1 MVPQLKDLSLK
12 DKRALIRVD
21 FNVPM
26 TKEGTISDDSRIRA
40 ALPTI
45 KFVIDAGGKAILMSH
60 LGRPK
65 GVTPSCSLKPCAI
78 RLSELLGKP
87 VRFVPD
93 CVGEVA
99 EKAVSEMKD
108 GDVLLLENLRFYDA
122 EEHPEKDPSF
132 AKRLASLGDVYINDA
147 FGTAHRAHSST
158 AVIAQYFPKKCAA
171 GLLMMKEVEAL
182 GSALLNP
189 KRPFVALVGGAK
201 ISTKIGVLTALLQK
215 ADSLIIGGAMSFT
228 FMKAMGLSTGTS
240 PVEETMLDKAR
251 QTMDLAKTL
260 GKRLVLPVDLVVAS
274 AFEDTAPSKTV
285 DFRGGIPDGFQGM
298 DIGPKTVTAW
308 KPILEG
314 AKTIFWNGPVGVFE
328 MPSFAKGTQAIA
340 QIVAGCTQAFTV
352 VGGGDSVA
360 ALEGAGLQSSISHV
374 STGGGASLEFIEQGT
389 LPGLEALSAK

>member
-1 MVPQLKDLSLK
+1 MDNILVFLEIFLMTTSIETFNLTKRYPSQSKESRSALDNYDLHVEAGQLYGIVGPDGAGKTTLLRILSTVLTPTSGYAQIDGFDVIKQSEQVRSRIGYMPQAFSLYPDLS
-12 DKRALIRVD
+12 V
-21 FNVPM
+21 
-26 TKEGTISDDSRIRA
+26 
-40 ALPTI
+40 
-45 KFVIDAGGKAILMSH
+45 
-60 LGRPK
+60 
-65 GVTPSCSLKPCAI
+65 
-78 RLSELLGKP
+78 
-87 VRFVPD
+87 
-93 CVGEVA
+93 
-99 EKAVSEMKD
+99 
-108 GDVLLLENLRFYDA
+108 LENLRFYDA
-122 EEHPEKDPSF
+122 EEHPEKDPTF
-132 AKRLASLGDVYINDA
+132 AKRLAALGDVYINDA

-171 GLLMMKEVEAL
+171 GLLMMKEVNAL

-215 ADSLIIGGAMSFT
+215 ADTLIVGGAMSFT

-240 PVEETMLDKAR
+240 PIEETMLDKAR
-251 QTMDLAKTL
+251 QTIDLAKTL
-260 GKRLVLPVDLVVAS
+260 GKQLVLPVDLVIAA
-274 AFEDTAPSKTV
+274 AFENTAPSKTIA
-285 DFRGGIPDGFQGM
+285 FRDGIPDGFQGM
-298 DIGPKTVTAW
+298 DIGPKTVSAW

-360 ALEGAGLQSSISHV
+360 ALEQAGLQSAISHV

-389 LPGLEALSAK
+389 LPGLEALSSK